1 MRCLK
6 LAAHFLFQKK
16 GGGGVT
22 KYELWQKAK
31 MLPLLPGVYIIRNK
45 AGEII
50 YIGKA
55 KRLRTRV
62 SQYFREGVPHDAKV
76 TKMIHNA
83 YEFDVIVTQSEFEAL
98 VLECSQIKQHKPKY
112 NILLKDDKGY
122 SYVKVT
128 REEYP
133 RISAVLQKEDDGAEY
148 IGPYTSSFAVREMV
162 ETANNVFRLP
172 RCNKKFPQDIGK
184 GRPCLNAHIGR
195 CMAVCSGKI
204 SSEMYREAVD
214 GALHMIRHGQND
226 ILKLL
231 RQRMEE
237 AAEKLDFERAAMLRD
252 QINAIEK
259 VSRGQKVVRSSV
271 SEQDVFAL
279 AASASA
285 VCAAILRFREGR
297 LVDKREFEMY
307 REAVDGAL
315 HMIRHGQND
324 ILKLLRQRM
333 EEAAEKLD
341 FERAA
346 MLRDQINAIEK
357 VSRGQKVVRSSVSEQ
372 DVFALAASASAVCA
386 AILRFRE
393 GRLVDKR
400 EFLFHDTQDTAAV
413 RNEFL
418 PRYYLEDSEFIPRSI
433 AVDQLPDG
441 WEDLRRLL
449 SETRGSKVQLY
460 VPRRGDTAKLVEM
473 ARTNAFERLARES
486 GRYAREQKLLD
497 ETAALLGL
505 RQPPQV
511 IESYDISNWGDGTS
525 VAGMVVF
532 EGGKPKKAGYRRF
545 KMQTVFVN
553 DDYASMAETLTRRAG
568 EYAKGGNGQF
578 AVKPDLI
585 LLDGGRGQV
594 SAVRKALENT
604 AFADVPL
611 FGMVKDDRHRT
622 RGLITPDGEEIQ
634 LALHKGVF
642 GFITSI
648 QDETHRW
655 ANDYR
660 KRLQKGRAY
669 ASTLQSVPGVGP
681 ATAKALMA
689 HFKTVAAVREANYE
703 ELCEA
708 KGVSK
713 RAAKAV
719 YDHFRQT

>member
-1 MRCLK
+1 M
-6 LAAHFLFQKK
+6 
-16 GGGGVT
+16 T

-204 SSEMYREAVD
+204 SS
-214 GALHMIRHGQND
+214 
-226 ILKLL
+226 
-231 RQRMEE
+231 
-237 AAEKLDFERAAMLRD
+237 
-252 QINAIEK
+252 
-259 VSRGQKVVRSSV
+259 
-271 SEQDVFAL
+271 
-279 AASASA
+279 
-285 VCAAILRFREGR
+285 
-297 LVDKREFEMY
+297 EMY

-604 AFADVPL
+604 ALADVPL